1 MIYFS
6 EPQTVNLGYASPSL
20 SNLHCRYPWISYILL
35 LVDVKHIIR
44 VQSFVR
50 RFLVRERL
58 RKVRQEFM
66 SISKEIGD
74 DSTVLDWLENVA
86 IVQSEQP
93 KSGSLTEEMNLPE
106 ERSKVSSLTN
116 LYKTRNE
123 LFLEILW
130 LDQAIKSRIDFLKYK
145 EKFDDSVISNHST
158 IM

>member
-1 MIYFS
+1 
-6 EPQTVNLGYASPSL
+6 
-20 SNLHCRYPWISYILL
+20 
-35 LVDVKHIIR
+35 
-44 VQSFVR
+44 
-50 RFLVRERL
+50 
-58 RKVRQEFM
+58 M